1 MVIMSVD
8 LGKARTGLAICD
20 KTEFLASPYKV
31 IFEKSPNKLPEKV
44 AQAVCETKAELIVVG
59 LPKNMDG
66 TEGES
71 AQNAR
76 AFAAKL
82 TELTGI
88 ETVMQDERGTTI
100 TAHNF
105 LNDTNTRG
113 KKRKNVVDEV
123 AATIILQDF
132 LDARKQRDAAL
143 TSAFGTH
150 GTAKTIH

>member
-1 MVIMSVD
+1 MIIMSVD
-8 LGKARTGLAICD
+8 LGKARTGLAVCD

-44 AQAVCETKAELIVVG
+44 VQAALEAKAELIVVG

-76 AFAAKL
+76 AFAEQLK
-82 TELTGI
+82 ELTGLP
-88 ETVMQDERGTTI
+88 VDMQDERGTTI
-100 TAHNF
+100 TAHGY

-113 KKRKNVVDEV
+113 KKRKAVVDEV
-123 AATIILQDF
+123 AATIILQDY
-132 LDARKQRDAAL
+132 LDKRKNR
-143 TSAFGTH
+143 TP
-150 GTAKTIH
+150 